1 MSTTSKETWQKLAES
16 WVGIAPREEEFVS
29 WMSLNLNPPLEGH
42 IPAKW
47 LAQVESDPR
56 AATFVRRYLRS
67 RFKWESTWVDWMPN
81 NEVAALVLEPKESIE
96 RAVMLVGAVCCRDLI
111 AVSISKTVRTAIT
124 EALGSDVLQR
134 LASRP
139 AMRKI
144 PLPRAVV
151 PTAWS
156 FMPSETLRR
165 SGLLCLRLAVSAF
178 PSGLE
183 SRLATLLPDAV
194 WLEALPEFSPE
205 DSSMAMEC
213 MVAARKLDQ
222 AL

>member
-1 MSTTSKETWQKLAES
+1 MSTTSKETWQKLAQT
-16 WVGIAPREEEFVS
+16 WVGIAPKEEHFVS

-47 LAQVESDPR
+47 LSQVESDPR

-67 RFKWESTWVDWMPN
+67 RFKWESTWVDWMPS

-96 RAVMLVGAVCCRDLI
+96 RAVMLAGAVCCRELI
-111 AVSISKTVRTAIT
+111 AVSISKAVRIAIT
-124 EALGSDVLQR
+124 QALGAEVLQR
-134 LASRP
+134 LALRP

-144 PLPRAVV
+144 ALPRAVV
-151 PTAWS
+151 PSAWS

-183 SRLATLLPDAV
+183 SRLATMLPDAV

-205 DSSMAMEC
+205 DAASAMEC
-213 MVAARKLDQ
+213 MIAARKLDQ
-222 AL
+222 SL